1 MWIEKI
7 LRSPGQDP
15 NCPVVILSAATG
27 KAASLIGN
35 FLNQNIIQVGYT
47 LKLSVISYE
56 FRRKTVKRQKSR
68 EKQNS
73 PD

>member
-1 MWIEKI
+1 MITHSYISGTGKTHLIKVMTMWIEKI

-35 FLNQNIIQVGYT
+35 L
-47 LKLSVISYE
+47 
-56 FRRKTVKRQKSR
+56 
-68 EKQNS
+68 
-73 PD
+73 